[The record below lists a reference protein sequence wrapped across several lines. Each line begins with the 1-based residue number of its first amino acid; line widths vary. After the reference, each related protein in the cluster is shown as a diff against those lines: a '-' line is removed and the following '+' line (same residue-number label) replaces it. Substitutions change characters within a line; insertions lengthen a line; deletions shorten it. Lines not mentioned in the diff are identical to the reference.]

1 MVMVKRQEEPG
12 KRQATLSAY
21 FFCWWN
27 FFLLAS
33 KKKVRVVSLKITESR
48 ITIVDAPYMSR
59 STLRFSDRERR
70 ACLNHESETRTT
82 THTPNA
88 IAPCSGLTT
97 RTRIVNQRKTI
108 FSVIRDL

>member
-1 MVMVKRQEEPG
+1 MMVMVKRQEEPG

-27 FFLLAS
+27 FF
-33 KKKVRVVSLKITESR
+33 
-48 ITIVDAPYMSR
+48 
-59 STLRFSDRERR
+59 
-70 ACLNHESETRTT
+70 
-82 THTPNA
+82 TPNA

-97 RTRIVNQRKTI
+97 RTRIVNPRKTI

>member
-1 MVMVKRQEEPG
+1 MMVMVKRQEEPG

-48 ITIVDAPYMSR
+48 ITIVDAPCTCQGQLYALVIESVAR
-59 STLRFSDRERR
+59 VSITNQKLARRLTLRMRSPH
-70 ACLNHESETRTT
+70 A
-82 THTPNA
+82 A
-88 IAPCSGLTT
+88 
-97 RTRIVNQRKTI
+97 V
-108 FSVIRDL
+108 